1 MSASWVA
8 VLLAAAIVVAI
19 VLGAMV
25 RAGGI
30 SSWLTMRAGRAEATR
45 RRARA
50 GVLRPIA
57 DARGAEV
64 RVRGRVRAVRPVR
77 TPDGELCAAFRVR
90 GGAAGCGRFTID
102 DWSGVAVVDASAG
115 EFALEALEPIERHG
129 ASSSLLILRDGD
141 LVEVVGRAKHGAP
154 SADVLHSVP
163 AHQDKVLMF
172 EAALES
178 PIVLVPLAVGAAMAP
193 PKLHVGTAS
202 TSHHGPHT
210 EDHEA
215 LGEVE
220 AGGRA
225 EAEEAGRYTGG

>member
-1 MSASWVA
+1 MSASWIA
-8 VLLAAAIVVAI
+8 VFVAAAIVVAI
-19 VLGAMV
+19 VLRAMV
-25 RAGGI
+25 RAGGP
-30 SSWLTMRAGRAEATR
+30 SLWLTMRAGRAEAMR
-45 RRARA
+45 RRVRA

-64 RVRGRVRAVRPVR
+64 RIRGRVRAVRPVR
-77 TPDGELCAAFRVR
+77 TPDGELCAAFSVR
-90 GGAAGCGRFTID
+90 GKAAGCGRFTVD

-115 EFALEALEPIERHG
+115 EFALEELDPIERHG

-154 SADVLHSVP
+154 SADVVRSVP
-163 AHQDKVLMF
+163 AHQKNVLVF

-178 PIVLVPLAVGAAMAP
+178 PIVLVPLAVGASLAA
-193 PKLHVGTAS
+193 PKLHGGSSS
-202 TSHHGPHT
+202 TPHHGQHT

-225 EAEEAGRYTGG
+225 EAEEAGRFTRG